1 MSVEVLLAAMA
12 KAGVTAA
19 TREMVSRAM
28 KGWGGSYLAGRKALR
43 HLDSSEGFINYL
55 TKHVSVVNR
64 VRTIHSS
71 EADVFLND
79 IYYPLTVCDMGS
91 DFDFSNDFT
100 EINSGFRIDDS
111 FISFEDK
118 LTNII
123 GIAGQGKSTILR
135 KSFMQ
140 SIEYDDKLP
149 IFIELRNAESN
160 GIINYLMRILRSIGV
175 DASIDVV
182 KEILGAN
189 KISLFLDG
197 FDEVS
202 SDNRSKILDEI
213 IEINLNYEI
222 KIVTSSRPETEICH
236 TSNIK
241 NLKVK
246 KLNKEDVIGI
256 IKKLKSN
263 KPEETNNDAENIIK
277 KIECED
283 KLSQVMVSPILVTL
297 LYVCYPYMDITPN
310 NHVEFY
316 TDLFNTLYL
325 RHDKLKG
332 YTREKK
338 STLGNTLAYDSF
350 CAFSFIC
357 LQKNHISMKHKD
369 MIDNAKIAL
378 KNIKIQKPE
387 DHSPENL
394 CDDFVDVTCLIQK
407 DGYQRYSFLHKS
419 ICEFHAASFIKE
431 MGIDTKPKFYENIL
445 NRIFNNDQEMLN
457 TVIFLKNLDHHD
469 FAKNLTI
476 PLLERIGVNLW
487 SPPSDKTI
495 DVFIDDALEGA
506 KANVKFRNGKAI
518 ISGIRF
524 NIKNIWINLYE
535 AELESGGG
543 MDINRII
550 FNSLWKQS
558 LGEQMKIP
566 DGGETTVVNVTSIIN
581 ENLRKEIRKELKDIM
596 FFIHENIYNKTKNL
610 IDSSEENM
618 LLLLN
623 IS

>member
-1 MSVEVLLAAMA
+1 MSAEILLTAMA
-12 KAGVTAA
+12 KAGVTTA
-19 TREMVSRAM
+19 TKEMVSRAM

-43 HLDSSEGFINYL
+43 HLDSSEGFISYL

-64 VRTIHSS
+64 IRTIHSN

-91 DFDFSNDFT
+91 DYDFSNDFT
-100 EINSGFRIDDS
+100 VVKSAYRIDDS
-111 FISFEDK
+111 FISFDDK

-140 SIEYDDKLP
+140 SIMYDDKLP
-149 IFIELRNAESN
+149 IFIELRNAEN
-160 GIINYLMRILRSIGV
+160 IGIINSIMKVLKSIGI

-182 KEILGAN
+182 KEILEAN
-189 KISLFLDG
+189 KLSLFLDG

-202 SDNRSKILDEI
+202 SDNRAKVLDEI

-222 KIVTSSRPETEICH
+222 KITTSSRPETEICH
-236 TSNIK
+236 VSNIK

-246 KLNKEDVIGI
+246 KLNKKDVIGI

-277 KIECED
+277 KIESED
-283 KLSQVMVSPILVTL
+283 NLSQVMVSPILVTL

-357 LQKNHISMKHKD
+357 LQKNHISMKYKD
-369 MIDNAKIAL
+369 MIDNARLAL
-378 KNIKIQKPE
+378 KNIQIQKPE
-387 DHSPENL
+387 EHSPENL

-431 MGIDTKPKFYENIL
+431 MGMDTKPRFYENIL
-445 NRIFNNDQEMLN
+445 NRIYNDNQEMLN
-457 TVIFLKNLDHHD
+457 TVIFLKNLDCHD

-476 PLLERIGVNLW
+476 PLLEKIGVHLW
-487 SPPSDKTI
+487 EHPSDKII
-495 DVFIDDALEGA
+495 DNFLDNTLEGA
-506 KANVKFRNGKAI
+506 RARVKFIDGKTI
-518 ISGIRF
+518 VSGLRF
-524 NIKNIWINLYE
+524 KIKNIWINLYE
-535 AELESGGG
+535 AELESGNR
-543 MDINRII
+543 MDVSRVI
-550 FNSLWKQS
+550 FNVLWREVLSEPINKHED
-558 LGEQMKIP
+558 GEAKMV
-566 DGGETTVVNVTSIIN
+566 DVTSIIN
-581 ENLRKEIRKELKDIM
+581 DKLRKEIRTELKDIM
-596 FFIHENIYNKTKNL
+596 VFIHKNVYKETKNM

-618 LLLLN
+618 LSLLN

>member
-1 MSVEVLLAAMA
+1 
-12 KAGVTAA
+12 
-19 TREMVSRAM
+19 
-28 KGWGGSYLAGRKALR
+28 
-43 HLDSSEGFINYL
+43 
-55 TKHVSVVNR
+55 
-64 VRTIHSS
+64 
-71 EADVFLND
+71 
-79 IYYPLTVCDMGS
+79 MGS
-91 DFDFSNDFT
+91 DFDFGYEFSAAK
-100 EINSGFRIDDS
+100 SGLKIDDA
-111 FISFEDK
+111 FISFDDK

-140 SIEYDDKLP
+140 SIMHGDKLP
-149 IFIELRNAESN
+149 IFIELRNAEQN
-160 GIINYLMRILRSIGV
+160 GIVNSIMKILKSIGIDANV
-175 DASIDVV
+175 DIV
-182 KEILGAN
+182 KEILAAN

-202 SDNRSKILDEI
+202 SENRSKILDEI
-213 IEINLNYEI
+213 MELNLTYDV
-222 KIVTSSRPETEICH
+222 KITTSSRPETEICH
-236 TSNIK
+236 ISNIK
-241 NLKVK
+241 NLRVK

-277 KIECED
+277 KIESED

-369 MIDNAKIAL
+369 MIDNARLAL

-387 DHSPENL
+387 DHSPEDL

-431 MGIDTKPKFYENIL
+431 MGMDTKPKFYESIL
-445 NRIFNNDQEMLN
+445 HKIYNNNQELLN
-457 TVIFLKNLDHHD
+457 TVIFLKNLDQHD

-476 PLLERIGVNLW
+476 PLLEKIGVHLW
-487 SPPSDKTI
+487 GEPNDKI
-495 DVFIDDALEGA
+495 IDDFLDNTLHGA
-506 KANVKFRNGKAI
+506 RARVKIQDGKTS
-518 ISGIRF
+518 ISGLRF
-524 NIKNIWINLYE
+524 NIRNIWLSLYE
-535 AELESGGG
+535 AELEPESR
-543 MDINRII
+543 MDISRVIFDVIWKEVMREPSNKQDGAKVTMVDLDTII
-550 FNSLWKQS
+550 
-558 LGEQMKIP
+558 
-566 DGGETTVVNVTSIIN
+566 D
-581 ENLRKEIRKELKDIM
+581 ENLREKIRLGLKDIM
-596 FFIHENIYNKTKNL
+596 IIIHERIYKDTKNL
-610 IDSSEENM
+610 MDSSEENM
-618 LLLLN
+618 LSLLN

>member
-1 MSVEVLLAAMA
+1 MSAEILLTAMA
-12 KAGVTAA
+12 KAGVTTA
-19 TREMVSRAM
+19 TKEMVSRAM

-43 HLDSSEGFINYL
+43 HLDSSEGFISYL

-64 VRTIHSS
+64 IRTIHSN

-91 DFDFSNDFT
+91 DYDFSNDFT
-100 EINSGFRIDDS
+100 VVKSAYRIDDS
-111 FISFEDK
+111 FISFDDK

-140 SIEYDDKLP
+140 SIMYDDKLP
-149 IFIELRNAESN
+149 IFIELRNAEN
-160 GIINYLMRILRSIGV
+160 IGIINSIMKVLKSIGI

-182 KEILGAN
+182 KEILEAN
-189 KISLFLDG
+189 KLSLFLDG

-202 SDNRSKILDEI
+202 SDNRAKVLDEI

-222 KIVTSSRPETEICH
+222 KITTSSRPETEICH
-236 TSNIK
+236 VSNIK

-246 KLNKEDVIGI
+246 KLNKKDVIGI

-277 KIECED
+277 KIESED
-283 KLSQVMVSPILVTL
+283 NLSQVMVSPILVTL

-357 LQKNHISMKHKD
+357 LQKNHISMKYKD
-369 MIDNAKIAL
+369 MIDNARLAL
-378 KNIKIQKPE
+378 KNIQIQKPE
-387 DHSPENL
+387 EHSPENL

-431 MGIDTKPKFYENIL
+431 MGMDTKPRFYENIL
-445 NRIFNNDQEMLN
+445 NRIYNDNQEMLN
-457 TVIFLKNLDHHD
+457 TVIFLKNLDCHD

-476 PLLERIGVNLW
+476 PLLEKIGVHLW
-487 SPPSDKTI
+487 GHPSDKII
-495 DVFIDDALEGA
+495 DNFLNNTLEGA
-506 KANVKFRNGKAI
+506 RARVKFIDGKTI
-518 ISGIRF
+518 VSGLRF
-524 NIKNIWINLYE
+524 KIKNIWINLYE
-535 AELESGGG
+535 AELESGNR
-543 MDINRII
+543 MDVSRVI
-550 FNSLWKQS
+550 FNVLWREVLSEPINKHED
-558 LGEQMKIP
+558 GEAKMV
-566 DGGETTVVNVTSIIN
+566 DVTSIIN
-581 ENLRKEIRKELKDIM
+581 DKLRKEIRTELKDIM
-596 FFIHENIYNKTKNL
+596 VFIHKNVYKETKNM

-618 LLLLN
+618 LSLLN

>member
-1 MSVEVLLAAMA
+1 MSVEVLLTAMA

-19 TREMVSRAM
+19 TKEMVSRAI
-28 KGWGGSYLAGRKALR
+28 KGWGGGYLAGRKALR

-55 TKHVSVVNR
+55 TKHVCLVNR
-64 VRTIHSS
+64 IRTIHSN

-91 DFDFSNDFT
+91 EFDLERDFPPVQ
-100 EINSGFRIDDS
+100 SGLKIDDS
-111 FISFEDK
+111 FISFENK
-118 LTNII
+118 LTNLI

-140 SIEYDDKLP
+140 SIMYGDKLP
-149 IFIELRNAESN
+149 IFIELRNAEQN
-160 GIINYLMRILRSIGV
+160 GILHAIMKILKSIGV
-175 DASIDVV
+175 DSSLDVV

-189 KISLFLDG
+189 KLSLFLDG

-202 SDNRSKILDEI
+202 SENRSKILDEI
-213 IEINLNYEI
+213 MELNLTYDI
-222 KIVTSSRPETEICH
+222 KITTSSRPDTEICH
-236 TSNIK
+236 ISNIK
-241 NLKVK
+241 NLRVK
-246 KLNKEDVIGI
+246 KLNKQDVIGI

-277 KIECED
+277 KIESED
-283 KLSQVMVSPILVTL
+283 NLSQVMVSPILVTL

-369 MIDNAKIAL
+369 MIDNARLAL
-378 KNIKIQKPE
+378 RNIKIQKPE
-387 DHSPENL
+387 EHSPEHL
-394 CDDFVDVTCLIQK
+394 CEDFVDVTCLIQK
-407 DGYQRYSFLHKS
+407 DGFQRYSFLHKS

-431 MGIDTKPKFYENIL
+431 MGMDTKPKFYENIL
-445 NRIFNNDQEMLN
+445 NRIFDNNQELLN
-457 TVIFLKNLDHHD
+457 TVIFLKHLDQHD

-476 PLLERIGVNLW
+476 PLLEKLGVNLW
-487 SPPSDKTI
+487 DDPSDKII
-495 DVFIDDALEGA
+495 DAFMNNTLDGAQAKIKTREG
-506 KANVKFRNGKAI
+506 KVI
-518 ISGIRF
+518 ISGLRF
-524 NIKNIWINLYE
+524 KSKNIWLSLYE
-535 AELESGGG
+535 AELEPGTIMNISKV
-543 MDINRII
+543 I
-550 FNSLWKQS
+550 FDALWREVLS
-558 LGEQMKIP
+558 EP
-566 DGGETTVVNVTSIIN
+566 TTVQDGTKTMMVDVVTIIDDS
-581 ENLRKEIRKELKDIM
+581 LRSKIRSDLKEIMIK
-596 FFIHENIYNKTKNL
+596 IHEKVYKNTKNL
-610 IDSSEENM
+610 MDSSEENM
-618 LLLLN
+618 LSLLN

>member
-1 MSVEVLLAAMA
+1 MSAEILLTAMA
-12 KAGVTAA
+12 KAGVTTA
-19 TREMVSRAM
+19 TKEMVSRAM

-43 HLDSSEGFINYL
+43 HLDSSEGFISYL

-64 VRTIHSS
+64 IRTIHSN

-91 DFDFSNDFT
+91 DYDFSNDFT
-100 EINSGFRIDDS
+100 VVKSAYRIDDS
-111 FISFEDK
+111 FISFDDK

-140 SIEYDDKLP
+140 SIMYDDKLP
-149 IFIELRNAESN
+149 IFIELRNAEN
-160 GIINYLMRILRSIGV
+160 IGIINSIMKVLKSIGI

-182 KEILGAN
+182 KEILEAN
-189 KISLFLDG
+189 KLSLFLDG

-202 SDNRSKILDEI
+202 SDNRAKVLDEI

-222 KIVTSSRPETEICH
+222 KITTSSRPETEICH
-236 TSNIK
+236 VSNIK

-246 KLNKEDVIGI
+246 KLNKKDVIGI

-277 KIECED
+277 KIESED
-283 KLSQVMVSPILVTL
+283 NLSQVMVSPILVTL

-357 LQKNHISMKHKD
+357 LQKNHISMKYKD
-369 MIDNAKIAL
+369 MIDNARLAL
-378 KNIKIQKPE
+378 KNIQIQKPE
-387 DHSPENL
+387 EHSPENL

-431 MGIDTKPKFYENIL
+431 MGMDTKPRFYENIL
-445 NRIFNNDQEMLN
+445 NRIYNDNQEMLN
-457 TVIFLKNLDHHD
+457 TVIFLKNLDCHD

-476 PLLERIGVNLW
+476 PLLEKIGVHLW
-487 SPPSDKTI
+487 EHPSDKII
-495 DVFIDDALEGA
+495 DNFLNNTLEGA
-506 KANVKFRNGKAI
+506 RARVKFIDGKTI
-518 ISGIRF
+518 VSGLRF
-524 NIKNIWINLYE
+524 KIKNIWINLYE
-535 AELESGGG
+535 AELESGNR
-543 MDINRII
+543 MDVSRVI
-550 FNSLWKQS
+550 FNVLWREVLSEPINKHED
-558 LGEQMKIP
+558 GEAKMV
-566 DGGETTVVNVTSIIN
+566 DVTSIIN
-581 ENLRKEIRKELKDIM
+581 DKLRKEIRTELKDIM
-596 FFIHENIYNKTKNL
+596 VFIHKNVYKETKNM

-618 LLLLN
+618 LSLLN

>member
-1 MSVEVLLAAMA
+1 MSVELLLTTMA
-12 KAGVTAA
+12 KAGITTA
-19 TREMVSRAM
+19 TKEMVSRAM
-28 KGWGGSYLAGRKALR
+28 SGWGGRYLAGRKALR
-43 HLDSSEGFINYL
+43 HLDSSDGFINYL

-64 VRTIHSS
+64 IRTIHSN

-91 DFDFSNDFT
+91 DFDFGYEFSAAK
-100 EINSGFRIDDS
+100 SGLKIDDA
-111 FISFEDK
+111 FISFDDK

-140 SIEYDDKLP
+140 SIMHGDKLP
-149 IFIELRNAESN
+149 IFIELRNAEQN
-160 GIINYLMRILRSIGV
+160 GIVNSIMKILKSIGIDANV
-175 DASIDVV
+175 DIV
-182 KEILGAN
+182 KEILAAN

-202 SDNRSKILDEI
+202 SENRSKILDEI
-213 IEINLNYEI
+213 MELNLTYDV
-222 KIVTSSRPETEICH
+222 KITTSSRPETEICH
-236 TSNIK
+236 ISNIK
-241 NLKVK
+241 NLRVK

-277 KIECED
+277 KIESED

-369 MIDNAKIAL
+369 MIDNARLAL

-387 DHSPENL
+387 DHSPEDL

-431 MGIDTKPKFYENIL
+431 MGMDTKPKFYESIL
-445 NRIFNNDQEMLN
+445 HKIYNNNQELLN
-457 TVIFLKNLDHHD
+457 TVIFLKNLDQHD

-476 PLLERIGVNLW
+476 PLLEKIGVHLW
-487 SPPSDKTI
+487 GEPNDKI
-495 DVFIDDALEGA
+495 IDDFLDNTLHGA
-506 KANVKFRNGKAI
+506 RARVKIQDGKTS
-518 ISGIRF
+518 ISGLRF
-524 NIKNIWINLYE
+524 NIRNIWLSLYE
-535 AELESGGG
+535 AELEPESR
-543 MDINRII
+543 MDISRVIFDVIWKEVMREPSNKQDGAKVTMVDLDTII
-550 FNSLWKQS
+550 
-558 LGEQMKIP
+558 
-566 DGGETTVVNVTSIIN
+566 D
-581 ENLRKEIRKELKDIM
+581 ENLREKIRLGLKDIM
-596 FFIHENIYNKTKNL
+596 IIIHERIYKDTKNL
-610 IDSSEENM
+610 MDSSEENM
-618 LLLLN
+618 LSLLN